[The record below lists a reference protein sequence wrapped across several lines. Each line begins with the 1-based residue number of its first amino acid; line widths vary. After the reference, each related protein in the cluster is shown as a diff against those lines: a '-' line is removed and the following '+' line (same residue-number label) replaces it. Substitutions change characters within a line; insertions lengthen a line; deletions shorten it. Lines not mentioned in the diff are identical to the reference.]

1 MKKLSPFLM
10 FVFLLT
16 ATHQASACYA
26 TKISGPST
34 VYINPNSSFGAGSFN
49 IDVDPTLSGGHGGY
63 LNTTW
68 HTSYNGQVYT
78 GDLVTI
84 YFFRNLAPYT
94 HDETVFANSHFADG
108 FTWENHTTVQVI
120 VWDDLAMPR
129 AAAATGPEQR
139 SIAILDDKGKMI
151 RAAVGVP
158 EDSPVITEGL
168 SPGLYIMET
177 RDNGSVIR
185 KKIFITQ

>member
-1 MKKLSPFLM
+1 MKKLSPLLM
-10 FVFLLT
+10 SVLLLT
-16 ATHQASACYA
+16 VAHQASACYA

-34 VYINPNSSFGAGSFN
+34 VYINPNSSFGAGSFD
-49 IDVDPTLSGGHGGY
+49 ISVDPTLSQGHGGY

-68 HTSYNGQVYT
+68 HTSYNGTVYT

-94 HDETVFANSHFADG
+94 HNEIVYANSHFADG
-108 FTWENHTTVQVI
+108 YTWENNAQVQVI
-120 VWDDLAMPR
+120 VWDNMAMPR
-129 AAAATGPEQR
+129 VAAATGPEQR

-151 RAAVGVP
+151 RAAAGVP
-158 EDSPVITEGL
+158 ADSPVITEGL

-177 RDNGSVIR
+177 RDNNIVTR